1 MTDGGP
7 MTLHAVDLRTG
18 KVGPAAGGLP
28 GDATIPVVA
37 GADAL
42 SGAAQGLAF

>member
-7 MTLHAVDLRTG
+7 MTLHTVDLRTG
-18 KVGPAAGGLP
+18 EVGPAAGGLP
-28 GDATIPVVA
+28 GDATVPVVA